1 MSPTCR
7 RHVAETVKCRQ
18 ICPKLHVGSDTTHEK
33 RVPDTAD
40 LCVVLPTLYKITS
53 KNHHIMP
60 PRGRKTTKCN
70 TALTAVTTAATTAA
84 TTATAA
90 AATEATGAATATAAG
105 GPPHRPLP
113 YPVLQ
118 IQASSDSGP
127 DWSRL
132 CSVGYMAT
140 TGP

>member
-7 RHVAETVKCRQ
+7 RHVADTGKCRQ
-18 ICPKLHVGSDTTHEK
+18 ICPKLHFGSDTTHEK

-40 LCVVLPTLYKITS
+40 LCVVPATPYKITTS
-53 KNHHIMP
+53 CLHAD
-60 PRGRKTTKCN
+60 GRLLHKRN
-70 TALTAVTTAATTAA
+70 TASTAVTTAATTAV

-90 AATEATGAATATAAG
+90 VAATGAATATAAG

-140 TGP
+140 TQP